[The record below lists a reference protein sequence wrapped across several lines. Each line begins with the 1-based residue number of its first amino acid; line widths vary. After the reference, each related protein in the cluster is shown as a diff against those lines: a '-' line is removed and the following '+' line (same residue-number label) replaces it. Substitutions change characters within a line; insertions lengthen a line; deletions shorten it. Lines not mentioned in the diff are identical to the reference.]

1 MMLYNID
8 TKLCDV
14 VLAEPSIITVINR
27 FGILLGLGDKS
38 IKEICESHCLDVN
51 FFLTILN
58 TYLNEDY
65 FPEKV
70 LKSFNVEKIIN
81 YLKKTNDYYQQYQ
94 LANIERHFDYL
105 IMKSDFNDNNLHLL
119 KTFFT
124 ELKQELLNR
133 IDYDNN
139 IWFPQLSKLSPI
151 INESSN
157 SDEIFLNGFNISESH
172 PIEDKLNDL
181 KSFFIIHLRGTY
193 DQNLCYAV
201 INAIFTLEKDIKQN
215 NRIRDRILSPM
226 SELLMPT
233 KL

>member
-1 MMLYNID
+1 MKLYNID

-14 VLAEPSIITVINR
+14 VLAESSIITVINR

-38 IKEICESHCLDVN
+38 IREICESNCLDVN

-105 IMKSDFNDNNLHLL
+105 IMKSDSNDNNLHLL